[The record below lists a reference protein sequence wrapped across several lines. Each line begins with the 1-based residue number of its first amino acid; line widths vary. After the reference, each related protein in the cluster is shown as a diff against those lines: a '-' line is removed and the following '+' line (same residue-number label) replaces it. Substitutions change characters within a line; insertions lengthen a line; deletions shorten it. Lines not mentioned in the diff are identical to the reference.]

1 MDALLALSVTLKN
14 LLLVVVG
21 FSAIIFMHELGHFL
35 AARWAGIRVLAFAIG
50 FGPAIVSYRPGLGW
64 RRGSSE
70 REAYARRAAGQRPHP
85 TEYRLNYLPL
95 GGYVRMLG
103 QEDGDPGAISDD
115 PDSYQRCVPWKRMIV
130 ISAGVVMNLIVAA
143 ILFVV
148 VFSKGLPV
156 LPAAIGDVDPGRP
169 AAKATATNAAA
180 LGLVGDAA
188 HLRPGDRISVLNGE
202 TPNSFSDVTLA
213 ASMSSR
219 GVPVTMTVDREGVT
233 SPLQF
238 AIIPEVNRLSGL
250 LDIGLDAPRAGV
262 IAKTGTPE
270 DDERFA
276 ANLAKG
282 GLPGVRPGMR
292 LVRAGTFEAS
302 AGAALPAARYAEA
315 FRTSKG
321 QPVPLSFEDPKTA
334 ARVDLVVN
342 PRPRFQDDLVPG
354 RLDARVPVQ
363 HLLGLTPVMKV
374 SEIADA
380 DAERTGLNAQDIF
393 ARVGAVEFPSMAQGF
408 AEIQG
413 HAGKEL
419 RLTVL
424 RADAGTLTP
433 VDLTVKVRRD
443 GTIGFGAGSTAE
455 GSTLVARAPAGFV
468 ALRDPTL
475 GPAPAART
483 LDLPPGSRIL
493 SINDRPT
500 ETFADLRSALLA
512 AVPADAPAA
521 TSVKIAY
528 ELPAPGS
535 PRRDASWTLT
545 PDDARRLHALGWQA
559 PTSLAI
565 FVPDEVI
572 LKASSPGD
580 AIRLGLRETRR
591 VMLQTYL
598 TFARLFE
605 GTVKVEHLQ
614 GPVGIAH
621 VGTMIAERGLAW
633 LLFFLA
639 LISVNLAVVNFL
651 PLPIVDGGQFLMIL
665 YEQLRGRPLPM
676 KVQEM
681 VTIAGLVFLGAMF
694 LLVTFNDV
702 KRLVGF

>member
-21 FSAIIFMHELGHFL
+21 FSAIIFVHELGHFL

-70 REAYARRAAGQRPHP
+70 REAYARRAAGQRTHP

-103 QEDGDPGAISDD
+103 QEDGDPTAISDD

-130 ISAGVVMNLIVAA
+130 ISAGVVMNLLTAA
-143 ILFVV
+143 VLFVI
-148 VFSKGLPV
+148 VFSRGLPV
-156 LPAAIGDVDPGRP
+156 MPAEIGDLDPGRP
-169 AAKATATNAAA
+169 AAKATALNAAA
-180 LGLVGDAA
+180 LGLDSDAS
-188 HLRPGDRISVLNGE
+188 HLNPGDRITFLNGE
-202 TPNSFSDVTLA
+202 SPNSFSDVMLA
-213 ASMSSR
+213 ASMTKR
-219 GVPVTMTVDREGVT
+219 GEPLTLTVEREGLT
-233 SPLQF
+233 SPMQF
-238 AIIPEVNRLSGL
+238 SIIPEVNRMTGL
-250 LDIGLDAPRAGV
+250 LDIGLDAPRSGV
-262 IAKTGTPE
+262 VAMLNDEDIARLEKI
-270 DDERFA
+270 
-276 ANLAKG
+276 
-282 GLPGVRPGMR
+282 GLKGVRPGMR
-292 LVRAGTFEAS
+292 LVRAGAFEVS
-302 AGAALPAARYAEA
+302 PGSTLPAARYAEA
-315 FRTSKG
+315 FRRSG
-321 QPVPLSFEDPKTA
+321 GVPVTLTFEDPKSA
-334 ARVDLVVN
+334 ARVEIIVP
-342 PRPRFQDDLVPG
+342 PRPRYQDDLVMG

-363 HLLGLTPVMKV
+363 HLLGLTAVMKV
-374 SEIADA
+374 AGITGEDSA
-380 DAERTGLNAQDIF
+380 RTGLKAGDVF
-393 ARVGAVEFPSMAQGF
+393 ARIGVVEFPNMAQGF
-408 AEIQG
+408 TEIQG
-413 HAGKEL
+413 HAGKEI

-424 RADAGTLTP
+424 RDDAGTLTT
-433 VDLTVKVRRD
+433 VDLTVKVRRN
-443 GTIGFGAGSTAE
+443 GTIGFGAGDTA
-455 GSTLVARAPAGFV
+455 SDSALVSRPPDGFV

-483 LDLPPGSRIL
+483 PDLPPGSRIV

-500 ETFADLRSALLA
+500 SNFLDLRAAMLA
-512 AVPADAPAA
+512 SLPTEKPTPTTIKV
-521 TSVKIAY
+521 VY
-528 ELPAPGS
+528 ELPSPDA
-535 PRRDASWTLT
+535 PRREASWTIA
-545 PDDARRLHALGWQA
+545 PDDARRLHALGWQS
-559 PTSLAI
+559 PTSLSL
-565 FVPDEVI
+565 FNPDEVI
-572 LKASSPGD
+572 LKATSPGD

-665 YEQLRGRPLPM
+665 YEQLRGKPLPM
-676 KVQEM
+676 KIQEM

-702 KRLVGF
+702 KRLVGL